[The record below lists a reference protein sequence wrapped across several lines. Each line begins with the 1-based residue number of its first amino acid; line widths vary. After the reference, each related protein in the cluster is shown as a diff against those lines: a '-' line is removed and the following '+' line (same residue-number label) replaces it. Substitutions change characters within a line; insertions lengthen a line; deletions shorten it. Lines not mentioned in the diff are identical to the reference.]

1 MTAMKLKQQAAEV
14 IEMKLGYKPTP
25 SDLELVDAETHEI
38 DGGQERVISI
48 DFYRKGFPDVRYI
61 AAFRY
66 AEWKLVIINAR
77 TENELLLD

>member
-1 MTAMKLKQQAAEV
+1 MTAMKLKQLAAEV

-25 SDLELVDAETHEI
+25 SDLELTNVETTEI
-38 DGGQERVISI
+38 DGGQERVIKI
-48 DFYRKGFPDVRYI
+48 EFYRRDFPNVNYI

-66 AEWKLVIINAR
+66 SEWKLVIINAR

>member
-14 IEMKLGYKPTP
+14 IEMKLGYKPAWN
-25 SDLELVDAETHEI
+25 DLELVDAETHEI

-48 DFYRKGFPDVRYI
+48 DFYRKGFPNVNYV

-66 AEWKLVIINAR
+66 AEWKLIIINAR
-77 TENELLLD
+77 TEKELLLD